1 MPLPLK
7 LFEVSDVVLKDET
20 KGANT
25 HPVKEIIIL
34 YLLVRCCYMY
44 INAFIHQLKQ

>member
-20 KGANT
+20 KGTNT
-25 HPVKEIIIL
+25 HPNVLDVI
-34 YLLVRCCYMY
+34 V
-44 INAFIHQLKQ
+44 